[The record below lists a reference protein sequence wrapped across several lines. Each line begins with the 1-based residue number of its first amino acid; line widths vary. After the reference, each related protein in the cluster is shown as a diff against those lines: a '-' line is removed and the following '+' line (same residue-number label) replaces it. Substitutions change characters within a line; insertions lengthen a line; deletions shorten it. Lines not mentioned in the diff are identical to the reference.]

1 MIKLNINEINTRST
15 EGKLIIAALGLLSS
29 DKSPDEVLNNVC
41 EMANQI
47 FYEDEIK
54 LRDDIKSL
62 IIERL
67 NKLYYSAEQSKNGDG
82 GVPDIVSSKINE
94 KVEDILNSLKEFGLF
109 KVD

>member
-1 MIKLNINEINTRST
+1 MIKLNINDINTKSP
-15 EGKLIIAALGLLSS
+15 EGKLIMAALGLLSS

-47 FYEDEIK
+47 YYEDEIK

-67 NKLYYSAEQSKNGDG
+67 NKLYYSAEQSKLGDV
-82 GVPDIVSSKINE
+82 GVPDVVANKINE
-94 KVEDILNSLKEFGLF
+94 KVEDILDSLKEFGLF
-109 KVD
+109 RVD